1 MTIRHIYLDNHAT
14 TPTDPRAVEAM
25 APWWSESFG
34 NPHSGDHWFG
44 WTANQAVNNAR
55 SNLARLIGADPDE
68 IIFTSGATEANN
80 LAIIGAA
87 RARRQHRSHIVVS
100 AIEHKCVLESADQLK
115 RNGFTVDIV
124 PVDDDG
130 QVRLDILENL
140 LSENTALV
148 SVIPVNNEI
157 GSIQPIAGIS
167 RLCVSVGAWLHCDAA
182 QAPAAID
189 LDVSSLGIDLMS
201 LSSHKMYGPMGIGA
215 LYARADFLSRLRPIT
230 FGGGQE
236 LGLRSGTVP
245 TPLCVGFGKAAEL
258 MSKLGGDE
266 RLLLGELRDTLW
278 QGIRAIAPSAEL
290 NGGMRRRHPGNLNV
304 MFPTLDASALIG
316 ALQPHLAFSTGSA
329 CTTGIPE
336 PSHVLTEIGLS
347 LEDAECSVRF
357 GVGRF
362 NSSDDIQHALALL
375 ETAIKRLSQAVA

>member
-1 MTIRHIYLDNHAT
+1 MSIRQIYLDNHAT
-14 TPTDPRAVEAM
+14 TPTDPRVVEAM
-25 APWWSESFG
+25 APWWTDSFG

-44 WTANQAVNNAR
+44 WTANQAVDSAR
-55 SNLARLIGADPDE
+55 SNLTRMIGADPDE

-87 RARRQHRSHIVVS
+87 RARQPNRPHVVVS
-100 AIEHKCVLESADQLK
+100 AIEHKCVLESAEQLK
-115 RNGFTVDIV
+115 HDGLLVDLV
-124 PVDDDG
+124 PVDDEG
-130 QVRLDILENL
+130 QVRLDVLENL

-157 GSIQPIAGIS
+157 GSIQPIAEIS
-167 RLCVSVGAWLHCDAA
+167 RLCASTGAWLHCDAA

-215 LYARADFLSRLRPIT
+215 LYARADLLSRLRPIT

-236 LGLRSGTVP
+236 QGLRSGTVP
-245 TPLCVGFGKAAEL
+245 TPLCVGFGEAAKL
-258 MSKLGGDE
+258 MSQLGGDE
-266 RLLLGELRDTLW
+266 RLVLRELRDKLW
-278 QGIRAIAPSAEL
+278 QGIRAIEPSAQL
-290 NGGMRRRHPGNLNV
+290 NGGMYARHPGNLNV
-304 MFPTLDASALIG
+304 LFPKLDASALIG
-316 ALQPHLAFSTGSA
+316 ALQPELAISTGSA

-336 PSHVLTEIGLS
+336 PSHVLTAIGLS

-362 NSSDDIQHALALL
+362 TSNEDIQHALSLL
-375 ETAIKRLSQAVA
+375 ESAIRHLKQAVA